1 MPADVGVPF
10 SVENGVYRT
19 PGRAPDPTAL
29 PLPHWRTLSAPLVHG
44 VMLVVALVVAVALFN
59 VLAPAYP
66 SGADTRLVP
75 LFDQLQDVAM
85 LLVPGSFLLLLFTLV
100 RRVVLSWAG
109 MRGRMKVLYVA
120 SILVV
125 QLMVAAGGL
134 VAVVMLRGG
143 IHLFEPTWKAS
154 FSGPGG
160 RTAHL
165 YREGFGCGY
174 EVYVSDA
181 FAFTAKK
188 QSHVGR
194 RSCEEPLPSVRWNP
208 SGAIDLVDRDG
219 KPLESQASPPFLLW
233 GGGC

>member
-1 MPADVGVPF
+1 
-10 SVENGVYRT
+10 
-19 PGRAPDPTAL
+19 L
-29 PLPHWRTLSAPLVHG
+29 PLPHWRTLASPLAHAVT
-44 VMLVVALVVAVALFN
+44 LVVVLVAAVAAFN

-66 SGADTRLVP
+66 SGADTRIIP
-75 LFDQLQDVAM
+75 LFDNLQDVAM
-85 LLVPGSFLLLLFTLV
+85 LVVPGSLLLLVFTLV
-100 RRVVLSWAG
+100 RRVVPSWAG

-120 SILVV
+120 SMVVV
-125 QLMVAAGGL
+125 QVIVGAGAEA
-134 VAVVMLRGG
+134 AVVMLRGG

-154 FSGPGG
+154 FPGPGG

-194 RSCEEPLPSVRWNP
+194 RSCEEPLPTVRWNP
-208 SGAIDLVDRDG
+208 SGAVDLLDRDG